1 MRMRWAIA
9 VVGVVALAAVAVNFY
24 MPWRTTEHAV
34 DAPEAHDASA
44 ATASCP
50 ADAKPANLD
59 FTMKDVNGKDVTL
72 ADYKGKVSLLDFW
85 ATWCPPCEVEIPWFA
100 DFQKRFGK
108 DGLQVIGIS
117 IDDPLDKLV
126 PYIKEKKM
134 NYIVLQ
140 GLGHEEVQEAFGP
153 IVALPYTV
161 LIGRDG
167 RVCAQHTGLTG
178 NDVFE
183 REIKALL

>member
-1 MRMRWAIA
+1 MRIRWALAI
-9 VVGVVALAAVAVNFY
+9 VGALALAAVAVNYY
-24 MPWRTTEHAV
+24 MPWRAEQHREEA
-34 DAPEAHDASA
+34 AHDPGA
-44 ATASCP
+44 AVACP
-50 ADAKPANLD
+50 ADAKPAKLD
-59 FTMKDVNGKDVTL
+59 FTMKDVDGKDVTL
-72 ADYKGKVSLLDFW
+72 ADYKGKVILLDFW

-100 DFQKRFGK
+100 EFQERFGK

-117 IDDPLDKLV
+117 VDDPLDKLV

-134 NYIVLQ
+134 NYVVLQ

-167 RVCAQHTGLTG
+167 RICAQHTGLTG